1 MWWKVGTGNR
11 LSKDTETKWQTL
23 LLSSQAGDKAA
34 YEVLLADVGKS
45 LRLWLRKKV
54 SNTEEREDVVQD
66 ILVSIHEARHT
77 YRPEYS
83 FLTWVNAISRYKVVD
98 FYRRQGRRVSR
109 EVAWEFAEFET
120 FFSTQNESSLDDS
133 LEGALAKLPPRQR
146 QAVELLKVSDL
157 SVREAAV
164 SMNVSEG
171 ALKVLAHR
179 GYEALRKALG
189 KGKAP

>member
-120 FFSTQNESSLDDS
+120 FFSTQNESSLDDF